1 MGKDVRTRSEEI
13 SQTVS
18 MISSETDIRIFVET
32 NKSLNQ
38 FLVKEIFQDYNTQK
52 ADFSSR
58 GKGGRKTSN
67 QDDKTSNPSSS
78 PSLFKVDR
86 SSLFSSVESSSIN
99 DNYIQN

>member
-38 FLVKEIFQDYNTQK
+38 FLVKEIF
-52 ADFSSR
+52 
-58 GKGGRKTSN
+58 
-67 QDDKTSNPSSS
+67 
-78 PSLFKVDR
+78 
-86 SSLFSSVESSSIN
+86 
-99 DNYIQN
+99 